1 MVGLGD
7 ALDLGVRDE
16 EGPLV
21 SNGIT
26 GRSECLS
33 QRPETQTLG
42 MLQVWSGER
51 MRRLGEL
58 GSSCQ

>member
-1 MVGLGD
+1 M
-7 ALDLGVRDE
+7 DLGVRDE